1 MLFIVTRNGAGL
13 GALVVC
19 AGPTTT
25 IGVQSNGRTGLVYAC
40 VIEVIEVAVLRIELG
55 CVVAYRTG
63 GILLHMLFV
72 QTTAVILVLCPVE
85 SRTAH
90 CVAGF
95 AIAVK
100 VDAVGP
106 GHRLATVTA
115 HVIAGDRRT
124 ATNHEGLVEFG
135 VAVLDV
141 YAGRCCRVIMV
152 GSPGAFPLVANKAVA
167 RNNRDDFMGA
177 VRQVA
182 VRSAAA
188 RCRAVRRDTV
198 TGDAI
203 RH

>member
-1 MLFIVTRNGAGL
+1 MLFTVTCNGAGL

-25 IGVQSNGRTGLVYAC
+25 IGVQSNGRTGLVYAF
-40 VIEVIEVAVLRIELG
+40 VIEVIEVARIELG

-63 GILLHMLFV
+63 GILPIYMFFV
-72 QTTAVILVLCPVE
+72 QTTAVILVLCAVE
-85 SRTAH
+85 SRTTH

-124 ATNHEGLVEFG
+124 TTNHEGLVEFG
-135 VAVLDV
+135 VTVLDI
-141 YAGRCCRVIMV
+141 YAGWCRCVIMV
-152 GSPGAFPLVANKAVA
+152 GTPGASPFVANKA
-167 RNNRDDFMGA
+167 
-177 VRQVA
+177 
-182 VRSAAA
+182 AA
-188 RCRAVRRDTV
+188 
-198 TGDAI
+198 
-203 RH
+203 

>member
-1 MLFIVTRNGAGL
+1 M
-13 GALVVC
+13 
-19 AGPTTT
+19 
-25 IGVQSNGRTGLVYAC
+25 
-40 VIEVIEVAVLRIELG
+40 AVLRIELG

-63 GILLHMLFV
+63 GILPFHMLFV
-72 QTTAVILVLCPVE
+72 QTAAVILVLCPVE
-85 SRTAH
+85 SRTTH

-100 VDAVGP
+100 VDAFGP
-106 GHRLATVTA
+106 GYRLTTVTA

-124 ATNHEGLVEFG
+124 GTNHQGLVEFG
-135 VAVLDV
+135 EAVLDV
-141 YAGRCCRVIMV
+141 HAGRCCRVIMV
-152 GSPGAFPLVANKAVA
+152 GTPRAFPLVANKAVA
-167 RNNRDDFMGA
+167 RDNRDGLMGA

-188 RCRAVRRDTV
+188 RYRAVRRDTV